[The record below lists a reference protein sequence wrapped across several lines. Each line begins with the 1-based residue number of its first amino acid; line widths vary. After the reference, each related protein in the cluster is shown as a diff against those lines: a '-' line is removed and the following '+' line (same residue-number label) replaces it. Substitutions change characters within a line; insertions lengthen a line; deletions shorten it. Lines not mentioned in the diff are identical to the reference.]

1 MIIIFRMFLRNPE
14 LNSSNIYEYINRVI
28 IAVVNSI
35 MLYKV
40 ISYFIGVNYVYFIV
54 AVSAVISFFFY
65 KSLSIIVLS
74 LYLIFTSAVYRKI
87 YYFSLYTLISSY
99 PNIYFIEFIIL
110 IILLFTL
117 PLISL
122 LKFKSVNSV
131 ITVDA
136 ILLSVYDSSLLLFL
150 PFGVAEKGDKV
161 TSNIISV
168 IPLILLEFKFEELIF
183 NYKFLTIL
191 LLIVITG
198 ILFGLSK
205 VYSIAGGIT
214 LWFSLYLSNINLKLT
229 TLILI
234 VSLLLNSIPT
244 VINMLNFR
252 FLYKKEIIEKRNLI
266 SERVKD
272 ILKNLDKMKDILKN
286 NAEFNLIIQKY
297 NKIFI
302 NILDNIN
309 NASDIKTLENL
320 EMETNLRK
328 LELERNI
335 NDYIFDK
342 IAEYNRVIDKI
353 KNYGIIMEKIEPL
366 SEPITIDD
374 NGIIKISDVIRRIDE
389 NTDLLYRNISNLAN
403 SIKTLLGNEYN
414 LDLVFLD
421 ISRSVEYLELLLNR
435 DIIGNYKMCYDSLF
449 KFLQLINSINIEA
462 SMNSQ
467 ELLKS
472 LIKVNSEKPAV
483 FVIKSKEIVSQ
494 GLDIAIK
501 ILNKLKEGY
510 SSIMKE
516 IPILAEYN
524 EFKLIEQLESE
535 LKDPST
541 PLCKRIETLVSSLQ
555 IIEDLANII
564 KRKDEI
570 IDVINLVKDNY
581 EIILQKVL
589 EEGCVKLDDL
599 GIAMKYA
606 KFIDIALQEK
616 GSTLRVVNDSIC
628 YIR

>member
-1 MIIIFRMFLRNPE
+1 MIIIFRMSLKNPE
-14 LNSSNIYEYINRVI
+14 LNSSSIYEYINRVI

-54 AVSAVISFFFY
+54 AISAVVSFFFY

-74 LYLIFTSAVYRKI
+74 LYLIFTSAIYRKI

-99 PNIYFIEFIIL
+99 SNIYFIEFIIL
-110 IILLFTL
+110 IVLLFTL
-117 PLISL
+117 PLIGL

-136 ILLSVYDSSLLLFL
+136 ILLSVYNSFLLLFL

-168 IPLILLEFKFEELIF
+168 LPLILLEFKFEELIF

-205 VYSIAGGIT
+205 VYSITGGIA
-214 LWFSLYLSNINLKLT
+214 LWFSLYLSNINLELT

-234 VSLLLNSIPT
+234 VSILLNSIPT
-244 VINMLNFR
+244 VINMLNFK

-272 ILKNLDKMKDILKN
+272 ILNNLDKIKDILKD
-286 NAEFNLIIQKY
+286 NADFNLIIQKY

-302 NILDNIN
+302 NILDNIK

-335 NDYIFDK
+335 NDYIFDR
-342 IAEYNRVIDKI
+342 IVEYNEAIDKI

-374 NGIIKISDVIRRIDE
+374 NGIIKISNVIRKISE
-389 NTDLLYRNISNLAN
+389 NTDLLYKNISNLGN

-414 LDLVFLD
+414 LVFLD

-435 DIIGNYKMCYDSLF
+435 DIIRNCKICDDSLF

-472 LIKVNSEKPAV
+472 LIKVNGEKPAV

-501 ILNKLKEGY
+501 ILNKLKEEY

-516 IPILAEYN
+516 IPILTEHK
-524 EFKLIEQLESE
+524 EFKLVEQLESE

-541 PLCKRIETLVSSLQ
+541 PLCKRIETLASSLQ

-564 KRKDEI
+564 EHKDEI

-606 KFIDIALQEK
+606 KFIDMALQEK

-628 YIR
+628 YIK

>member
-1 MIIIFRMFLRNPE
+1 MIIIFRMSLKNPE
-14 LNSSNIYEYINRVI
+14 LNSSSIYEYINRVI

-54 AVSAVISFFFY
+54 AISAVVSFFFY

-74 LYLIFTSAVYRKI
+74 LYLIFTSAIYRKI

-99 PNIYFIEFIIL
+99 SNIYFIEFIIL
-110 IILLFTL
+110 IVLLFTL
-117 PLISL
+117 PLIGL

-136 ILLSVYDSSLLLFL
+136 ILLSVYNSFLLLFL

-168 IPLILLEFKFEELIF
+168 LPLILLEFKFEELIF

-205 VYSIAGGIT
+205 VYSITGGIA
-214 LWFSLYLSNINLKLT
+214 LWFSLYLSNINLELT

-234 VSLLLNSIPT
+234 VSILLNSIPT
-244 VINMLNFR
+244 VINMLNFK

-272 ILKNLDKMKDILKN
+272 ILNNLDKIKDILKD
-286 NAEFNLIIQKY
+286 NADFNLIIQKY

-302 NILDNIN
+302 NILDNIK

-335 NDYIFDK
+335 NDYIFDR
-342 IAEYNRVIDKI
+342 IAEYNEAIDKI

-374 NGIIKISDVIRRIDE
+374 NGIIKISNVIRKISE
-389 NTDLLYRNISNLAN
+389 NTDLLYKNISNLGN

-414 LDLVFLD
+414 LVFLD

-435 DIIGNYKMCYDSLF
+435 DIIRNCKICDDSLF

-472 LIKVNSEKPAV
+472 LIKVNGEKPAV

-501 ILNKLKEGY
+501 ILNKLKEEY

-516 IPILAEYN
+516 IPILTEHK
-524 EFKLIEQLESE
+524 EFKLVEQLESE

-541 PLCKRIETLVSSLQ
+541 PLCKRIETLASSLQ

-564 KRKDEI
+564 EHKDEI

-606 KFIDIALQEK
+606 KFIDMALQEK

-628 YIR
+628 YIK

>member
-1 MIIIFRMFLRNPE
+1 MIIIFRMSLKNPE
-14 LNSSNIYEYINRVI
+14 LNSSSIYEYINRVI

-40 ISYFIGVNYVYFIV
+40 ISYFIGVNYAYFIV
-54 AVSAVISFFFY
+54 AISAVVSFFFY

-74 LYLIFTSAVYRKI
+74 LYLIFTSAIYRKI

-99 PNIYFIEFIIL
+99 SNIYFIEFIIL
-110 IILLFTL
+110 IVLLFTL
-117 PLISL
+117 PLIGL

-136 ILLSVYDSSLLLFL
+136 ILLSVYNSFLLLFL

-168 IPLILLEFKFEELIF
+168 LPLILLEFKFEELIF

-205 VYSIAGGIT
+205 VYSITGGIA
-214 LWFSLYLSNINLKLT
+214 LWFSLYLSNINLELT

-234 VSLLLNSIPT
+234 VSILLNSIPT
-244 VINMLNFR
+244 VINMLNFK

-272 ILKNLDKMKDILKN
+272 ILNNLDKIKDILKD
-286 NAEFNLIIQKY
+286 NADFNLIIQKY

-302 NILDNIN
+302 NILDNIK

-335 NDYIFDK
+335 NDYIFDR
-342 IAEYNRVIDKI
+342 IAEYNEAIDKI

-374 NGIIKISDVIRRIDE
+374 NGIIKISNVIRKISE
-389 NTDLLYRNISNLAN
+389 NTDLLYKNISNLGN

-414 LDLVFLD
+414 LVFLD

-435 DIIGNYKMCYDSLF
+435 DIIGNCKICDDSLF

-472 LIKVNSEKPAV
+472 LIKVNGEKPAV

-501 ILNKLKEGY
+501 ILNKLKEEY

-516 IPILAEYN
+516 IPILTEHK
-524 EFKLIEQLESE
+524 EFKLVEQLESE

-541 PLCKRIETLVSSLQ
+541 PLCKRIETLASSLQ

-564 KRKDEI
+564 EHKDEI

-606 KFIDIALQEK
+606 KFIDMALQEK

-628 YIR
+628 YIK

>member
-1 MIIIFRMFLRNPE
+1 MIIIFRMSLKNPE
-14 LNSSNIYEYINRVI
+14 LNSSSIYEYINRVI

-54 AVSAVISFFFY
+54 AISAVVSFFFY

-74 LYLIFTSAVYRKI
+74 LYLIFTSAIYRKI

-99 PNIYFIEFIIL
+99 SNIYFIEFIIL
-110 IILLFTL
+110 IVLLFTL
-117 PLISL
+117 PLIGL

-136 ILLSVYDSSLLLFL
+136 ILLSVYNSFLLLFL

-168 IPLILLEFKFEELIF
+168 LPLILLEFKFEELIF

-205 VYSIAGGIT
+205 VYSITGGIA
-214 LWFSLYLSNINLKLT
+214 LWFSLYLSNINLELT

-234 VSLLLNSIPT
+234 VSILLNSIPT
-244 VINMLNFR
+244 VINMLNFK

-272 ILKNLDKMKDILKN
+272 ILNNLDKIKDILKD
-286 NAEFNLIIQKY
+286 NADFNLIIQKY

-302 NILDNIN
+302 NILDNIK

-335 NDYIFDK
+335 NDYIFDR
-342 IAEYNRVIDKI
+342 IAEYNEAIDKI

-374 NGIIKISDVIRRIDE
+374 NGINKISTLTRNISE
-389 NTDLLYRNISNLAN
+389 NTDLLYKNISNLGN

-414 LDLVFLD
+414 LVFLD

-435 DIIGNYKMCYDSLF
+435 DIIRNCKICDDSLF
-449 KFLQLINSINIEA
+449 KFLQLINLINIEA

-472 LIKVNSEKPAV
+472 LIKVNGEKPAV

-501 ILNKLKEGY
+501 ILNKLKEEY

-516 IPILAEYN
+516 IPILTEHK
-524 EFKLIEQLESE
+524 EFKLVEQLESE

-541 PLCKRIETLVSSLQ
+541 PLCKRIETLASSLQ

-564 KRKDEI
+564 EHKDEI

-606 KFIDIALQEK
+606 KFIDMALQEK

-628 YIR
+628 YIK

>member
-1 MIIIFRMFLRNPE
+1 MIIIFRMSLKNPE
-14 LNSSNIYEYINRVI
+14 LNSSSIYEYINRVI

-54 AVSAVISFFFY
+54 AISAVVSFFFY

-74 LYLIFTSAVYRKI
+74 LYLIFTSAIYRKI

-99 PNIYFIEFIIL
+99 SNIYFIEFIIL
-110 IILLFTL
+110 IVLLFTL
-117 PLISL
+117 PLIGL

-136 ILLSVYDSSLLLFL
+136 ILLSVYNSFLLLFL

-168 IPLILLEFKFEELIF
+168 LPLILLEFKFEELIF

-205 VYSIAGGIT
+205 VYSITGGIA
-214 LWFSLYLSNINLKLT
+214 LWFSLYLSNINLELT

-234 VSLLLNSIPT
+234 VSILLNSIPT
-244 VINMLNFR
+244 VINMLNFK

-272 ILKNLDKMKDILKN
+272 ILNNLDKIKDILKD
-286 NAEFNLIIQKY
+286 NADFNLIIQKY

-302 NILDNIN
+302 NILDNIK

-335 NDYIFDK
+335 NNYIFDR
-342 IAEYNRVIDKI
+342 IAEYNEAIDKI

-374 NGIIKISDVIRRIDE
+374 NGIIKISNVIRKISE
-389 NTDLLYRNISNLAN
+389 NTDLLYKNISNLGN

-414 LDLVFLD
+414 LVFLD

-435 DIIGNYKMCYDSLF
+435 DIIRNCKICDDSLF

-472 LIKVNSEKPAV
+472 LIKVNGEKPAV

-501 ILNKLKEGY
+501 ILNKLKEEY

-516 IPILAEYN
+516 IPILTEHK
-524 EFKLIEQLESE
+524 EFKLVEQLESE

-541 PLCKRIETLVSSLQ
+541 PLCKRIETLASSLQ

-564 KRKDEI
+564 EHKDEI

-606 KFIDIALQEK
+606 KFIDMALQEK

-628 YIR
+628 YIK

>member
-1 MIIIFRMFLRNPE
+1 MIIIFRMSLKNPE
-14 LNSSNIYEYINRVI
+14 LNSSSIYEYINRVI

-54 AVSAVISFFFY
+54 AISAVVSFFFY

-74 LYLIFTSAVYRKI
+74 LYLIFTSAIYRKI

-99 PNIYFIEFIIL
+99 SNIYFIEFIIL
-110 IILLFTL
+110 IVLLFTL
-117 PLISL
+117 PLIGL

-136 ILLSVYDSSLLLFL
+136 ILLSVYNSFLLLFL

-168 IPLILLEFKFEELIF
+168 LPLILLEFKFEELIF

-205 VYSIAGGIT
+205 VYSITGGIA
-214 LWFSLYLSNINLKLT
+214 LWFSLYLSNINLELT

-234 VSLLLNSIPT
+234 VSILLNSIPT
-244 VINMLNFR
+244 VINMLNFK

-272 ILKNLDKMKDILKN
+272 ILNNLDKIKDILKD
-286 NAEFNLIIQKY
+286 NADFNLIIQKY

-302 NILDNIN
+302 NILDNIK

-335 NDYIFDK
+335 NDYIFDR
-342 IAEYNRVIDKI
+342 IAEYNEAIDKI

-374 NGIIKISDVIRRIDE
+374 NGIIKISNVIRKISE
-389 NTDLLYRNISNLAN
+389 NTDLLYKNISNLGN

-414 LDLVFLD
+414 LVFLD

-435 DIIGNYKMCYDSLF
+435 DIIRNCKICDDSLF
-449 KFLQLINSINIEA
+449 KFLQLINLINIEA

-472 LIKVNSEKPAV
+472 LIKVNGEKPAV

-501 ILNKLKEGY
+501 ILNKLKEEY

-516 IPILAEYN
+516 IPILTEHK
-524 EFKLIEQLESE
+524 EFKLVEQLESE

-541 PLCKRIETLVSSLQ
+541 PLCKRIETLTSSLQ

-564 KRKDEI
+564 EHKDEI

-606 KFIDIALQEK
+606 KFIDMALQEK

-628 YIR
+628 YIK

>member
-1 MIIIFRMFLRNPE
+1 MIIIFRMSLKNPE
-14 LNSSNIYEYINRVI
+14 LNSSSIYEYINRVI

-54 AVSAVISFFFY
+54 AVSAVVSFFFY

-74 LYLIFTSAVYRKI
+74 LYLIFTSAIYRKI
-87 YYFSLYTLISSY
+87 YYFSLYALISSY
-99 PNIYFIEFIIL
+99 SNIYFIEFIIL
-110 IILLFTL
+110 IVLLFTL
-117 PLISL
+117 PLIGL

-136 ILLSVYDSSLLLFL
+136 ILLSVYNSFLLLFL

-168 IPLILLEFKFEELIF
+168 LPLILLEFKFEELIF
-183 NYKFLTIL
+183 NYKFLIIL

-205 VYSIAGGIT
+205 VYSITGGIA
-214 LWFSLYLSNINLKLT
+214 LWFSLYLSNINLELT

-234 VSLLLNSIPT
+234 VSILLNSIPT
-244 VINMLNFR
+244 VINMLNFK

-272 ILKNLDKMKDILKN
+272 ILNNLDKIKDILKD
-286 NAEFNLIIQKY
+286 NADFNLIIQKY

-302 NILDNIN
+302 NILDNIK

-335 NDYIFDK
+335 NDYIFDR
-342 IAEYNRVIDKI
+342 IAEYNEIIDKI

-374 NGIIKISDVIRRIDE
+374 NGIIKISNVIRKISE
-389 NTDLLYRNISNLAN
+389 NTDLLYKNISNLEN

-414 LDLVFLD
+414 LVFLD

-435 DIIGNYKMCYDSLF
+435 DIIRNCKICDDSLF

-472 LIKVNSEKPAV
+472 LIKVNGEKPAV

-501 ILNKLKEGY
+501 ILNKLKEEY

-516 IPILAEYN
+516 IPILTEYK
-524 EFKLIEQLESE
+524 EFKLVEQLESE

-541 PLCKRIETLVSSLQ
+541 PLCKRIETLASSLQ

-564 KRKDEI
+564 EHKDEI

-606 KFIDIALQEK
+606 KFIDMALQEK

-628 YIR
+628 YIK

>member
-1 MIIIFRMFLRNPE
+1 MIIIFRMSLKNPE
-14 LNSSNIYEYINRVI
+14 LNSSSIYEYINRVI

-54 AVSAVISFFFY
+54 AISAVVSFFFY

-74 LYLIFTSAVYRKI
+74 LYLIFTSAIYRKI

-99 PNIYFIEFIIL
+99 SNIYFIEFIIL
-110 IILLFTL
+110 IVLLFTL
-117 PLISL
+117 PLIGL

-136 ILLSVYDSSLLLFL
+136 ILLSVYNSFLLLFL

-168 IPLILLEFKFEELIF
+168 LPLILLEFKFEELIF

-205 VYSIAGGIT
+205 VYSITGGIA
-214 LWFSLYLSNINLKLT
+214 LWFSLYLSNINLELT

-234 VSLLLNSIPT
+234 VSILLNSIPT
-244 VINMLNFR
+244 VINMLNFK

-272 ILKNLDKMKDILKN
+272 ILNNLDTVKVILKD
-286 NAEFNLIIQKY
+286 NADFNLIIQKY

-302 NILDNIN
+302 NILDNIK

-335 NDYIFDK
+335 NDYIFDR
-342 IAEYNRVIDKI
+342 IAEYNEAIDKI

-374 NGIIKISDVIRRIDE
+374 NGIIKISNVIRKISE
-389 NTDLLYRNISNLAN
+389 NTDLLYKNISNLGN

-414 LDLVFLD
+414 LVFLD

-435 DIIGNYKMCYDSLF
+435 DIIRNCKICDDSLF
-449 KFLQLINSINIEA
+449 KFLQLINLINIEA

-472 LIKVNSEKPAV
+472 LIKVNGEKPAV

-501 ILNKLKEGY
+501 ILNKLKEEY

-516 IPILAEYN
+516 IPILTEHK
-524 EFKLIEQLESE
+524 EFKLVEQLESE

-541 PLCKRIETLVSSLQ
+541 PLCKRIETLASSLQ

-564 KRKDEI
+564 EHKDEI

-606 KFIDIALQEK
+606 KFIDMALQEK

-628 YIR
+628 YIK

>member
-1 MIIIFRMFLRNPE
+1 MSLKNPE
-14 LNSSNIYEYINRVI
+14 LNSSSIYEYINRVI

-54 AVSAVISFFFY
+54 AISAVVSFFFY

-74 LYLIFTSAVYRKI
+74 LYLIFTSAIYRKI

-99 PNIYFIEFIIL
+99 SNIYFIEFIIL
-110 IILLFTL
+110 IVLLFTL
-117 PLISL
+117 PLIGL

-136 ILLSVYDSSLLLFL
+136 ILLSVYNSFLLLFL

-168 IPLILLEFKFEELIF
+168 LPLILLEFKFEELIF

-205 VYSIAGGIT
+205 VYSITGGIA
-214 LWFSLYLSNINLKLT
+214 LWFSLYLSNINLELT

-234 VSLLLNSIPT
+234 VSILLNSIPT
-244 VINMLNFR
+244 VINMLNFK

-272 ILKNLDKMKDILKN
+272 ILNNLDKIKDILKD
-286 NAEFNLIIQKY
+286 NADFNLIIQKY

-302 NILDNIN
+302 NILDNIK

-335 NDYIFDK
+335 NDYIFDR
-342 IAEYNRVIDKI
+342 IVEYNEAIDKI

-374 NGIIKISDVIRRIDE
+374 NGIIKISNVIRKISE
-389 NTDLLYRNISNLAN
+389 NTDLLYKNISNLGN

-414 LDLVFLD
+414 LVFLD

-435 DIIGNYKMCYDSLF
+435 DIIRNCKICDDSLF

-472 LIKVNSEKPAV
+472 LIKVNGEKPAV

-501 ILNKLKEGY
+501 ILNKLKEEY

-516 IPILAEYN
+516 IPILTEHK
-524 EFKLIEQLESE
+524 EFKLVEQLESE

-541 PLCKRIETLVSSLQ
+541 PLCKRIETLASSLQ

-564 KRKDEI
+564 EHKDEI

-606 KFIDIALQEK
+606 KFIDMALQEK

-628 YIR
+628 YIK

>member
-1 MIIIFRMFLRNPE
+1 MIIIFRMSLKNPE
-14 LNSSNIYEYINRVI
+14 LNSSSIYEYINRVI

-54 AVSAVISFFFY
+54 AISAVVSFFFY

-74 LYLIFTSAVYRKI
+74 LYLIFTSAIYRKI

-99 PNIYFIEFIIL
+99 SNIYFIEFIIL
-110 IILLFTL
+110 IVLLFTL
-117 PLISL
+117 PLIGL

-136 ILLSVYDSSLLLFL
+136 ILLSVYNSFLLLFL

-168 IPLILLEFKFEELIF
+168 LPLILLEFKFEELIF

-205 VYSIAGGIT
+205 VYSITGGIA
-214 LWFSLYLSNINLKLT
+214 LWFSLYLSNINLELT

-234 VSLLLNSIPT
+234 VSILLNSIPT
-244 VINMLNFR
+244 VINMLNFK

-272 ILKNLDKMKDILKN
+272 ILNNLDKIKDILKD
-286 NAEFNLIIQKY
+286 NADFNLIIQKY

-302 NILDNIN
+302 NILDNIK

-335 NDYIFDK
+335 NDYIFDR
-342 IAEYNRVIDKI
+342 IAEYNEAIDKI

-374 NGIIKISDVIRRIDE
+374 NGIIKISNVIRKISE
-389 NTDLLYRNISNLAN
+389 NTDLLYKNISNLGN

-414 LDLVFLD
+414 LVFLD

-435 DIIGNYKMCYDSLF
+435 DIIGNCKICDDSLF
-449 KFLQLINSINIEA
+449 KFLQLINLINIEA

-472 LIKVNSEKPAV
+472 LIKVNGEKPAV

-501 ILNKLKEGY
+501 ILNKLKEEY

-516 IPILAEYN
+516 IPILTEHK
-524 EFKLIEQLESE
+524 EFKLVEQLESE

-541 PLCKRIETLVSSLQ
+541 PLCKRIETLTSSLQ

-564 KRKDEI
+564 EHKDEI

-606 KFIDIALQEK
+606 KFIDMALQEK

-628 YIR
+628 YIK

>member
-1 MIIIFRMFLRNPE
+1 MIIIFRMSLKNPE
-14 LNSSNIYEYINRVI
+14 LNSSSIYEYINRVI

-54 AVSAVISFFFY
+54 AISAVVSFFFY

-74 LYLIFTSAVYRKI
+74 LYLIFTSAIYRKI

-99 PNIYFIEFIIL
+99 SNIYFIEFIIL
-110 IILLFTL
+110 IVLLFTL
-117 PLISL
+117 PLIGL

-136 ILLSVYDSSLLLFL
+136 ILLSVYNSFLLLFL

-168 IPLILLEFKFEELIF
+168 LPLILLEFKFEELIF

-205 VYSIAGGIT
+205 VYSITGGIA
-214 LWFSLYLSNINLKLT
+214 LWFSLYLSNINLELT

-234 VSLLLNSIPT
+234 VSILLNSIPT
-244 VINMLNFR
+244 VINMLNFK

-272 ILKNLDKMKDILKN
+272 ILNNLDKIKDILKD
-286 NAEFNLIIQKY
+286 NADFNLIIQKY

-302 NILDNIN
+302 NILDNIK

-335 NDYIFDK
+335 NDYIFDR
-342 IAEYNRVIDKI
+342 IAEYNEAIDKI

-374 NGIIKISDVIRRIDE
+374 NGIIKISNVIRKISE
-389 NTDLLYRNISNLAN
+389 NTDLLYKNISNLGN

-414 LDLVFLD
+414 LVFLD

-435 DIIGNYKMCYDSLF
+435 DIIRNCKICDDSLF
-449 KFLQLINSINIEA
+449 KFLQLINLINIEA

-472 LIKVNSEKPAV
+472 LIKVNGEKPAV

-501 ILNKLKEGY
+501 ILNKLKEEY

-516 IPILAEYN
+516 IPILTEHK
-524 EFKLIEQLESE
+524 EFKLVEQLESE

-541 PLCKRIETLVSSLQ
+541 PLCKRIETLASSLQ

-564 KRKDEI
+564 EHKDEI

-606 KFIDIALQEK
+606 KFIDMALQEK

-628 YIR
+628 YIK

>member
-1 MIIIFRMFLRNPE
+1 MIIIFRMSLKNPE
-14 LNSSNIYEYINRVI
+14 LNSSSIYEYINRVI

-54 AVSAVISFFFY
+54 AISAVVSFFFY

-74 LYLIFTSAVYRKI
+74 LYLIFTSAIYRKI

-99 PNIYFIEFIIL
+99 SNIYFIEFIIL
-110 IILLFTL
+110 IVLLFTL
-117 PLISL
+117 PLIGL

-136 ILLSVYDSSLLLFL
+136 ILLSVYNSFLLLFL

-168 IPLILLEFKFEELIF
+168 LPLILLEFKFEELIF

-205 VYSIAGGIT
+205 VYSITGGIA
-214 LWFSLYLSNINLKLT
+214 LWFSLYLSNINLELT

-234 VSLLLNSIPT
+234 VSILLNSIPT
-244 VINMLNFR
+244 VINMLNFK

-272 ILKNLDKMKDILKN
+272 ILNNLDKIKNILKD
-286 NAEFNLIIQKY
+286 NADFNLIIQKY

-302 NILDNIN
+302 NILDNIK

-335 NDYIFDK
+335 NDYIFDR
-342 IAEYNRVIDKI
+342 IAEYNEAIDKI

-374 NGIIKISDVIRRIDE
+374 NGIIKISNVIRKISE
-389 NTDLLYRNISNLAN
+389 NTDLLYKNISNLGN

-414 LDLVFLD
+414 LVFLD

-435 DIIGNYKMCYDSLF
+435 DIIRNCKICDDSLF

-472 LIKVNSEKPAV
+472 LIKVNGEKPAV

-501 ILNKLKEGY
+501 ILNKLKEEY

-516 IPILAEYN
+516 IPILTEHK
-524 EFKLIEQLESE
+524 EFKPVEQLESE

-541 PLCKRIETLVSSLQ
+541 PLCKRIETLASSLQ

-564 KRKDEI
+564 EHKDEI

-606 KFIDIALQEK
+606 KFIDMALQEK

-628 YIR
+628 YIK

>member
-1 MIIIFRMFLRNPE
+1 MSLKNPE
-14 LNSSNIYEYINRVI
+14 LNSSSIYEYINRVI

-54 AVSAVISFFFY
+54 AISAVVSFFFY

-74 LYLIFTSAVYRKI
+74 LYLIFTSAIYRKI

-99 PNIYFIEFIIL
+99 SNIYFIEFIIL
-110 IILLFTL
+110 IVLLFTL
-117 PLISL
+117 PLIGL

-136 ILLSVYDSSLLLFL
+136 ILLSVYNSFLLLFL

-168 IPLILLEFKFEELIF
+168 LPLILLEFKFEELIF

-205 VYSIAGGIT
+205 VYSITGGIA
-214 LWFSLYLSNINLKLT
+214 LWFSLYLSNINLELT

-234 VSLLLNSIPT
+234 VSILLNSIPT
-244 VINMLNFR
+244 VINMLNFK

-272 ILKNLDKMKDILKN
+272 ILNNLDKIKDILKD
-286 NAEFNLIIQKY
+286 NADFNLIIQKY

-302 NILDNIN
+302 NILDNIK

-335 NDYIFDK
+335 NDYIFDR
-342 IAEYNRVIDKI
+342 IAEYNEAIDKI

-374 NGIIKISDVIRRIDE
+374 NGIIKISNVIRKISE
-389 NTDLLYRNISNLAN
+389 NTDLLYKNISNLGN

-414 LDLVFLD
+414 LVFLD

-435 DIIGNYKMCYDSLF
+435 DIIRNCKICDDSLF

-472 LIKVNSEKPAV
+472 LIKVNGEKPAV

-501 ILNKLKEGY
+501 ILNKLKEEY

-516 IPILAEYN
+516 IPILTEHK
-524 EFKLIEQLESE
+524 EFKLVEQLESE

-541 PLCKRIETLVSSLQ
+541 PLCKRIETLASSLQ

-564 KRKDEI
+564 EHKDEI

-606 KFIDIALQEK
+606 KFIDMALQEK

-628 YIR
+628 YIK

>member
-1 MIIIFRMFLRNPE
+1 MIIIFRMSLKNPE
-14 LNSSNIYEYINRVI
+14 LNSSSIYEYINRVI

-54 AVSAVISFFFY
+54 AVSAVVSFFFY

-74 LYLIFTSAVYRKI
+74 LYLIFTSAIYRKI
-87 YYFSLYTLISSY
+87 YYFSLYALISSY
-99 PNIYFIEFIIL
+99 SNIYFIEFIIL
-110 IILLFTL
+110 IVLLFTL
-117 PLISL
+117 PLIGL

-136 ILLSVYDSSLLLFL
+136 ILLSVYNSFLLLFL

-168 IPLILLEFKFEELIF
+168 LPLILLEFKFEELIF
-183 NYKFLTIL
+183 NYKFLIIL

-205 VYSIAGGIT
+205 VYSITGGIA
-214 LWFSLYLSNINLKLT
+214 LWFSLYLSNINLELT

-234 VSLLLNSIPT
+234 VSILLNSIPT
-244 VINMLNFR
+244 VINMLNFK

-272 ILKNLDKMKDILKN
+272 ILNNLDKIKDILKD
-286 NAEFNLIIQKY
+286 NADFNLIIQKY

-302 NILDNIN
+302 NILDNIK
-309 NASDIKTLENL
+309 NAPDIKTLENL

-335 NDYIFDK
+335 NDYIFDR
-342 IAEYNRVIDKI
+342 IAEYNEIIDKI

-374 NGIIKISDVIRRIDE
+374 NGIIKISNVIRKISE
-389 NTDLLYRNISNLAN
+389 NTDLLYKNISNLGN

-414 LDLVFLD
+414 LVFLD

-435 DIIGNYKMCYDSLF
+435 DIIRNCKICDDSLF

-472 LIKVNSEKPAV
+472 LIKVNGEKPAV

-501 ILNKLKEGY
+501 ILNKLKEEY

-516 IPILAEYN
+516 IPILTEYK
-524 EFKLIEQLESE
+524 EFKLVEQLESE

-541 PLCKRIETLVSSLQ
+541 PLCKRIETLASSLQ

-564 KRKDEI
+564 EHKDEI

-606 KFIDIALQEK
+606 KFIDMALQEK

-628 YIR
+628 YIK

>member
-1 MIIIFRMFLRNPE
+1 MSLKNPE
-14 LNSSNIYEYINRVI
+14 LNSSSIYEYINRVI
-28 IAVVNSI
+28 IAVANSI
-35 MLYKV
+35 ILYKV

-54 AVSAVISFFFY
+54 AVSAVVSFFFY

-74 LYLIFTSAVYRKI
+74 LYLIFTSAIYRKI

-99 PNIYFIEFIIL
+99 SNIYFIEFIIL

-117 PLISL
+117 PLIGL
-122 LKFKSVNSV
+122 LKFKSVNSI
-131 ITVDA
+131 ITVDS
-136 ILLSVYDSSLLLFL
+136 ILSSVYNPFLLLFL

-161 TSNIISV
+161 ISNIISV
-168 IPLILLEFKFEELIF
+168 LPLIILEFKFEESIL
-183 NYKFLTIL
+183 NYKFLAIL

-205 VYSIAGGIT
+205 VYSITGGIT
-214 LWFSLYLSNINLKLT
+214 LWLSLYLSNINLELT

-234 VSLLLNSIPT
+234 MSLLLNSIPT
-244 VINMLNFR
+244 IINILNFK

-266 SERVKD
+266 SKRVKD
-272 ILKNLDKMKDILKN
+272 ILDNLDKIKDILKD
-286 NAEFNLIIQKY
+286 NADFNLIIQKY
-297 NKIFI
+297 NKIFL
-302 NILDNIN
+302 NILDNVK
-309 NASDIKTLENL
+309 NAPDIKTLENL
-320 EMETNLRK
+320 EMEINLRK
-328 LELERNI
+328 LELERNV
-335 NDYIFDK
+335 NDYIFDR
-342 IAEYNRVIDKI
+342 IAEYNEAIDKI

-366 SEPITIDD
+366 SEPIKIDD
-374 NGIIKISDVIRRIDE
+374 NGIIKISNTMRRISE
-389 NTDLLYRNISNLAN
+389 NTDLLYRNINNLGN

-414 LDLVFLD
+414 LVFLD
-421 ISRSVEYLELLLNR
+421 ISKSVEYLELLLNR
-435 DIIGNYKMCYDSLF
+435 DIIRNCKICGDSLF
-449 KFLQLINSINIEA
+449 KFLQLINSINIEP
-462 SMNSQ
+462 SINSQ

-472 LIKVNSEKPAV
+472 LIKVNGEKPAV

-501 ILNKLKEGY
+501 ILNKLKEEY

-516 IPILAEYN
+516 IPILTEYK
-524 EFKLIEQLESE
+524 EYKLIEQLESE

-541 PLCKRIETLVSSLQ
+541 PLCKRVETLASSLQ

-564 KRKDEI
+564 EHKDEI

-606 KFIDIALQEK
+606 KFIDMALQEK

-628 YIR
+628 YIK